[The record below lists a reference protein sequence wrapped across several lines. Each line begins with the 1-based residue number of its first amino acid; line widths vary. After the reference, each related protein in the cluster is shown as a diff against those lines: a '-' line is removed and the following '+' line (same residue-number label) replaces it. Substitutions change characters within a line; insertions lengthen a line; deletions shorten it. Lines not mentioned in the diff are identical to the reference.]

1 MKIDFTSFNTYMLII
16 GIYFVLEGLPYFLFP
31 QWVKKR
37 LALIMNMKSSALRW
51 MGFLAMCVGILLVF
65 LVKNG

>member
-1 MKIDFTSFNTYMLII
+1 MKISLTSFDFYLLIL

-31 QWVKKR
+31 QWMKKR
-37 LALIMNMKSSALRW
+37 LALIMNMKSSSLRW

-65 LVKNG
+65 LVKRG